1 MLIEKRSIVYL
12 EKDIIFNMKQ
22 KITFILFFVV
32 FFTFGQTSKN
42 KTIDTSQ
49 ICMPYSVAQ
58 KILLDLNNYD
68 KLKETIPTYQNEIN
82 QLNKKTELLVK
93 ENDAWKKKDDLN
105 GQIISEKNE
114 SIKIYKSENEDLKNE
129 NKRLKIKN
137 GLFNIISGIIIVPLT
152 YFAVLK

>member
-1 MLIEKRSIVYL
+1 MLTEKKSIVYL

-42 KTIDTSQ
+42 KTIDTNQ

>member
-1 MLIEKRSIVYL
+1 
-12 EKDIIFNMKQ
+12 MKQ

-42 KTIDTSQ
+42 KTIDTNQ

-68 KLKETIPTYQNEIN
+68 KLKETIPTYQTEIN

-93 ENDAWKKKDDLN
+93 ENDAWKKEDDLN
-105 GQIISEKNE
+105 RQIISEKNE

>member
-32 FFTFGQTSKN
+32 FFTFSQTSKN
-42 KTIDTSQ
+42 KTIDTNQ

-58 KILLDLNNYD
+58 KILLDLNEYD
-68 KLKETIPTYQNEIN
+68 KLKETIPTYQKEII
-82 QLNKKTELLVK
+82 QLEKKTQLLIK
-93 ENDAWKKKDDLN
+93 ENEGWKKEDELN
-105 GQIISEKNE
+105 RQIISEKNE
-114 SIKIYKSENEDLKNE
+114 AIKIHKSETEDLQKE

-152 YFAVLK
+152 YFAVFK

>member
-1 MLIEKRSIVYL
+1 
-12 EKDIIFNMKQ
+12 MKQ

-42 KTIDTSQ
+42 KTIDTNQ

-93 ENDAWKKKDDLN
+93 ENDAWKKEDDLN
-105 GQIISEKNE
+105 RQIISEKNE

-137 GLFNIISGIIIVPLT
+137 GFFNIISGIIIVPLT
-152 YFAVLK
+152 YFAVFK

>member
-1 MLIEKRSIVYL
+1 MLTEKKSIVYL

-42 KTIDTSQ
+42 KTIDTNQ

-105 GQIISEKNE
+105 VQIILEKNE

>member
-1 MLIEKRSIVYL
+1 
-12 EKDIIFNMKQ
+12 
-22 KITFILFFVV
+22 
-32 FFTFGQTSKN
+32 
-42 KTIDTSQ
+42 
-49 ICMPYSVAQ
+49 MPYSVAQ

-93 ENDAWKKKDDLN
+93 ENDAWKKEDDLN
-105 GQIISEKNE
+105 RQIISEKNE

-137 GLFNIISGIIIVPLT
+137 GFFNIISGIIIVPLT
-152 YFAVLK
+152 YFAVFK

>member
-1 MLIEKRSIVYL
+1 
-12 EKDIIFNMKQ
+12 MKQ

-32 FFTFGQTSKN
+32 FFTLGQTSKN
-42 KTIDTSQ
+42 KTIDTNQ
-49 ICMPYSVAQ
+49 ICMPYSVVQ

-68 KLKETIPTYQNEIN
+68 KLKETIPTYQNEIY

-93 ENDAWKKKDDLN
+93 ENDAWKKEDDLN
-105 GQIISEKNE
+105 RQIISEKNE
-114 SIKIYKSENEDLKNE
+114 SIKIYKSENEDLKKE

-152 YFAVLK
+152 YFAVFK

>member
-42 KTIDTSQ
+42 KTIDTNQ

-105 GQIISEKNE
+105 GQIILEKNE

>member
-1 MLIEKRSIVYL
+1 
-12 EKDIIFNMKQ
+12 MKQ

-42 KTIDTSQ
+42 KTIDTNQ
-49 ICMPYSVAQ
+49 ICIPYSVAQ

-93 ENDAWKKKDDLN
+93 ENDAWKKEDDFN
-105 GQIISEKNE
+105 RQIISEKNE
-114 SIKIYKSENEDLKNE
+114 SIKIYKFENEDLKNE

>member
-1 MLIEKRSIVYL
+1 
-12 EKDIIFNMKQ
+12 MKQ

-42 KTIDTSQ
+42 KTIDTNQ

-93 ENDAWKKKDDLN
+93 ENDAWKKEDDLN
-105 GQIISEKNE
+105 RQIILEKNE